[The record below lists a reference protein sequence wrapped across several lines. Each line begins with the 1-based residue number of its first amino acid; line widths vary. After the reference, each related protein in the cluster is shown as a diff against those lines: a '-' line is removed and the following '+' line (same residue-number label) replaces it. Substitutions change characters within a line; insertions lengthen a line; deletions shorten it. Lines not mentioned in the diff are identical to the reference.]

1 MTDWREARV
10 PSESLSSCHSFVEQF
25 GGIYEHSPWVAKEA
39 WVGLTEQPSTTFGAL
54 ALAMAR
60 SVASAAE
67 DAKLQLLRSHPEL
80 ASKAALAG
88 ELTEASN
95 REQSGAGLDRC
106 SPAELAQI
114 QELNAEYGARF
125 GFPFIIAVSGLNRS
139 DIISAM
145 AKRILNSRDEE
156 LAEALLQVDRI
167 AQVRLAALAGI
178 QQESNA

>member
-1 MTDWREARV
+1 MTDWREALV
-10 PSESLSSCHSFVEQF
+10 PRESLSSGHSFVEQF
-25 GGIYEHSPWVAKEA
+25 GGIYEHSRWVAEEA
-39 WVGLTEQPSTTFGAL
+39 WVGLAGQPRTTFGAL

-60 SVASAAE
+60 SVASAPE

-114 QELNAEYGARF
+114 QQLNAEYGAKF

-167 AQVRLAALAGI
+167 AQIRLAALAGV